1 MRRSEISTRS
11 YIIRSYCA
19 MELLYEPYKSRP
31 HNLTPRALVAR
42 RGCTNETR
50 CKVCNS
56 SLLGTNYCFYK
67 FPLLFLFLITSSSS
81 IYKIRY
87 HRKRLFNR
95 CCYNIWTFKLK
106 KKTQDRMRKF
116 ALQISCASSETI
128 CEYDP

>member
-1 MRRSEISTRS
+1 MRRSEISTPS
-11 YIIRSYCA
+11 YIIQSYCA

-42 RGCTNETR
+42 RGCSNETR

-67 FPLLFLFLITSSSS
+67 FHLLFLFLITSSSP

-87 HRKRLFNR
+87 HRKQLFND
-95 CCYNIWTFKLK
+95 CYYNIWTFKKNAKSYEKICITNKLCFF
-106 KKTQDRMRKF
+106 R
-116 ALQISCASSETI
+116 TI
-128 CEYDP
+128 CGYDL